1 MNFLGA
7 AAVGWGNLRTAE
19 TLGTMWCHPGYP
31 MKAEVLRVLP
41 RGTGV
46 CRMTRA
52 SVLCGGRGNGV
63 CGGVCGCKGVQTV
76 SSSQNKTTMA
86 INAKLKALTALYSNF
101 HMAISLPS

>member
-1 MNFLGA
+1 
-7 AAVGWGNLRTAE
+7 
-19 TLGTMWCHPGYP
+19 

-52 SVLCGGRGNGV
+52 NVLCGGRGN
-63 CGGVCGCKGVQTV
+63 GVCGCKGVQTV
-76 SSSQNKTTMA
+76 SSSQNKTTVA
-86 INAKLKALTALYSNF
+86 INAKLKALTTLYSNF